1 MVRPCSVADALF
13 ALGGAWNRA
22 GVILFAPDIVLSGL
36 RRVSVGGGRT
46 EPATVLDVSR
56 GDNAHSWPAFL
67 PDGNHFLYFVRSTND
82 ERRGVYLGRIDGPAS
97 HVEQLFRSESGA
109 VYVPLPGSNDGALLY
124 VANGRIE
131 VRRFDA
137 ARLTVGSDARAIGL
151 SAGGTTLT
159 QPAMLSASSDL
170 LVFAEGVVPYGTR
183 LEAVSRNG
191 ERFRLWDEPEPQ
203 NWPRVSPDGRFLA
216 RQRVDL
222 MTNNPDIWVEDLE
235 GVPGCA

>member
-1 MVRPCSVADALF
+1 MVSPDSQHITFVGGNANGSRLFVHTLNAREPGAIPGTEGAKQPFWAPDSKAFGFFAGGRLMKVAWPGGAPVKLADAPF

-22 GVILFAPDIVLSGL
+22 GVILFAPDIVLAGL
-36 RRVSVGGGRT
+36 RRVSAGGGRT

-56 GDNAHSWPAFL
+56 GDNIHSWPAFL
-67 PDGNHFLYFVRSTND
+67 PDGDHFLYFVRSTND

-137 ARLTVGSDARAIGL
+137 ARLTVGVRCTRHRPVGWRDYADPAGDA
-151 SAGGTTLT
+151 
-159 QPAMLSASSDL
+159 
-170 LVFAEGVVPYGTR
+170 
-183 LEAVSRNG
+183 
-191 ERFRLWDEPEPQ
+191 ER
-203 NWPRVSPDGRFLA
+203 
-216 RQRVDL
+216 
-222 MTNNPDIWVEDLE
+222 VE
-235 GVPGCA
+235 